1 MRYGRKGDLMVGWLV
16 VNGFLNTPKFRELY
30 DMFQKPARKHSVELI
45 LKRND
50 EVLVDIN
57 SDVHYCKDYLSNK
70 PDFVL
75 FWDKDVKLA
84 RYFEKLGVRVF
95 NSAKAIAICDDK
107 SLTHLELMDAG
118 IKMPRTL
125 VAPMTFTNVGYTN
138 LDFIES
144 VKSKL
149 EFPFVIK
156 EVFGSFGQQVYLVN
170 DENELH
176 NVVKQ
181 HGKSNLIF
189 QEYIR
194 SSKGKDV
201 RLQVVGEEVVAAMY
215 RYNDTGDFR
224 ANVSNGGK
232 MRGYTPNKE
241 QVDLAVKSCKILGL
255 DFAGVDLLF
264 GADNEPVLCEI
275 NSNAHFKNIT
285 DATGISVSDKIIE
298 YIVEIYN
305 R

>member
-1 MRYGRKGDLMVGWLV
+1 
-16 VNGFLNTPKFRELY
+16 
-30 DMFQKPARKHSVELI
+30 MFQESARKYSIELI

-57 SDVHYCKDYLSNK
+57 TNNIATNTNNDIDLNINEDNENEKYLNIEKYGVSNK
-70 PDFVL
+70 PDFIL

-84 RYFEKLGVRVF
+84 RYFEKLGIRVF

-107 SLTHLELMDAG
+107 SLTHLELMNAG
-118 IKMPRTL
+118 IKMPRTII
-125 VAPMTFTNVGYTN
+125 APMTFPNIGYTSYN
-138 LDFIES
+138 FLEL
-144 VKSKL
+144 VKAKI
-149 EFPFVIK
+149 EFPFIIK
-156 EVFGSFGQQVYLVN
+156 EVFGSFGQQVYLIN
-170 DENELH
+170 DENELE

-181 HGKSNLIF
+181 QGKNGLIF
-189 QEYIR
+189 QEYIKT
-194 SSKGKDV
+194 SKGQDV
-201 RLQVVGEEVVAAMY
+201 RLQVVGKEVVASMY

-232 MRGYTPNKE
+232 TKAYTPAKD
-241 QVDLAVKSCKILGL
+241 QVDLAVKSCDILGL

-264 GADNEPVLCEI
+264 GPDNEPILCEI

-298 YIVEIYN
+298 YIVDVL
-305 R
+305 